1 MFFACIQCFCLGAFL
16 SFMSCSARTVLFS
29 ATLILTARSAVV
41 GIELVT
47 SAAALFPFA
56 HNVALAF
63 HWLLS
68 TGYLLLCTQP
78 WHESHPNTP
87 PPPGHT
93 ILHPTPTTPCYTTT
107 TTLIFKHILTRTRCL
122 CVTEGRLRAL
132 RALAQ

>member
-1 MFFACIQCFCLGAFL
+1 MFFACVQCFCLGAFL

-29 ATLILTARSAVV
+29 ATLILTARSAVA

-56 HNVALAF
+56 HNVELAF
-63 HWLLS
+63 HWLLG
-68 TGYLLLCTQP
+68 TRYLLLCTQT

-87 PPPGHT
+87 PHT
-93 ILHPTPTTPCYTTT
+93 PPTTPSCTTTPCSTT
-107 TTLIFKHILTRTRCL
+107 TTLIFKHILTRTRCW
-122 CVTEGRLRAL
+122 CVTEARLRAL